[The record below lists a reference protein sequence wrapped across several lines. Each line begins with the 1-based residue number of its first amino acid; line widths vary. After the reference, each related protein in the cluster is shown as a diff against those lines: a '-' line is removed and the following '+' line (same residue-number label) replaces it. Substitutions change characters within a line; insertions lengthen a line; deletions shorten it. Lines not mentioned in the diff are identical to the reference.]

1 MTFLDRFAAA
11 RTAANPLG
19 LQMLFFAPP
28 ALVADD
34 ILKFLRNEPELAG
47 ATGELIR
54 VAEVPG
60 ASAFIGG
67 DGPPAT
73 VLGLFSWGNHAVKLA
88 QFDAPMPYGPVE
100 TCVGPALLPPPMKV
114 DAKQHQAHL
123 LLFYAG
129 THEDVRE
136 QFAALCV
143 VAGALA
149 RYDGSICILNEDAR
163 TACPAFDLIPDAGEN
178 ALATYRQL
186 PIPYLLGGFTKMT
199 VGDAGVLWARTF
211 ANHRLGLPEL
221 AIRMADHRQTARIF
235 QLFTGV
241 AGYLL
246 ETGEVLTAGESLD
259 LGDGMTYALREP
271 TGAEDFLTS
280 TGPLL
285 ILEGESDNSAPT
297 A

>member
-1 MTFLDRFAAA
+1 MMFLDRFAAA
-11 RTAANPLG
+11 RTAENPLG

-34 ILKFLRNEPELAG
+34 ILKFLRIEPELAQ

-54 VAEVPG
+54 VADVPG

-67 DGPPAT
+67 DGPPAC
-73 VLGLFSWGNHAVKLA
+73 VLGLFSWGTHAVKLA

-114 DAKQHQAHL
+114 DAKQHRAHL

-129 THEDVRE
+129 THADVRE

-143 VAGALA
+143 VAGTLA
-149 RYDGSICILNEDAR
+149 RCDGAICILNEDAR
-163 TACPAFDLIPDAGEN
+163 CACPAFDLIPDVGED

-186 PIPYLLGGFTKMT
+186 PVPYLLGGFTKMT

-235 QLFTGV
+235 QLFTGI
-241 AGYLL
+241 AGYQL
-246 ETGEVLTAGESLD
+246 ETGEKLTAGESLD
-259 LGDGMTYALREP
+259 LGDGATYTLREP
-271 TGAEDFLTS
+271 TEAEDFLISHET
-280 TGPLL
+280 LL
-285 ILEGESDNSAPT
+285 VLKEESENSA
-297 A
+297 AIA